1 MKTCIYII
9 LLFSC
14 VPSPD
19 GRGWN
24 LVPLSKKIDHFIW
37 IPTMIY
43 IDSMYQ
49 YEFYK
54 LTYNVILKKITY
66 TIACTQNEKLIKQYN
81 IICVKISLLWDFK

>member
-1 MKTCIYII
+1 
-9 LLFSC
+9 
-14 VPSPD
+14 
-19 GRGWN
+19 
-24 LVPLSKKIDHFIW
+24 
-37 IPTMIY
+37 MIY